1 MIRHIVR
8 PTIFSFAS
16 NSLYW
21 AVRHLPKSAV
31 IPNTHKLI
39 AVLGFLKKRTIYVTK
54 ILHFSNKN
62 FINLI
67 EKLIADMTL

>member
-39 AVLGFLKKRTIYVTK
+39 AVLGFLKKEQY
-54 ILHFSNKN
+54 N
-62 FINLI
+62 
-67 EKLIADMTL
+67 